1 MTLLYRGD
9 PGVKIWRWVKKL
21 ISLLGT
27 LGMSSEDV
35 QSHKVVI
42 NGKRLVDSVADRIAL
57 KKGTF
62 VRPRLRTNAMSN
74 TPAPIG
80 LPATLYD
87 EQWMADGLIFD
98 PEFMEDLQVS
108 EEAFELMELVA
119 SDLGAEEEEEEEE
132 EEEMMD

>member
-1 MTLLYRGD
+1 
-9 PGVKIWRWVKKL
+9 
-21 ISLLGT
+21 
-27 LGMSSEDV
+27 MSSEDI

-42 NGKRLVDSVADRIAL
+42 NGKRVRQTTHVIQICPWWPMTVANTLQLVDSVADRIAL

-74 TPAPIG
+74 TPAPIS
-80 LPATLYD
+80 LPETLYD
-87 EQWMADGLIFD
+87 KQWMADGLIFD

-132 EEEMMD
+132 EMME